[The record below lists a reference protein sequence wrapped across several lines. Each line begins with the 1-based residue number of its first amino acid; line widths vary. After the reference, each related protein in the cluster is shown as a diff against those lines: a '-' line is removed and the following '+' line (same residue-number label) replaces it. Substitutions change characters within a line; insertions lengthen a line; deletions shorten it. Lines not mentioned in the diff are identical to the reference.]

1 MIDSKKDG
9 SDSGA
14 PKAASGSS
22 AEKPSRRL
30 FLQSSGAAALGARV
44 IPVAGVA
51 GAMGVATDAY
61 AMKLTT
67 LGERMGATLL
77 RMARDIYPHD
87 KLPEKFYAEVV
98 EGFDK
103 AAGGDAALKGLLA
116 GGVERINKLAN
127 AAHGKSYV
135 DIPAEGDRVTLLY
148 QIEQSPFFQKVRGD
162 LFFGIY
168 NRKDAWPHFGYEGSS
183 WEKGGYI
190 KRGFND
196 INWL

>member
-1 MIDSKKDG
+1 
-9 SDSGA
+9 
-14 PKAASGSS
+14 
-22 AEKPSRRL
+22 
-30 FLQSSGAAALGARV
+30 
-44 IPVAGVA
+44 
-51 GAMGVATDAY
+51 
-61 AMKLTT
+61 
-67 LGERMGATLL
+67 
-77 RMARDIYPHD
+77 MARDIYPHD

-103 AAGGDAALKGLLA
+103 VSASDAELKRLLVS
-116 GGVERINKLAN
+116 GVEHINKLAN
-127 AAHGKSYV
+127 AAHGKSYADV
-135 DIPAEGDRVTLLY
+135 PTEGERVTLLY

-190 KRGFND
+190 KRGFDD